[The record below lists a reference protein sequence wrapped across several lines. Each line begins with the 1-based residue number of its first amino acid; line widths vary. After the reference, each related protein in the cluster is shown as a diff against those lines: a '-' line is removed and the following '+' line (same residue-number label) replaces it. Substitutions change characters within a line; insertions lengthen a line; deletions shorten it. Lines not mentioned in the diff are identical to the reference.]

1 MNNSGPGVMV
11 YTPQMV
17 NQACEQKAEVTL
29 SHQGNTRLN
38 AMIAAIGARPGI
50 IVPPGLTSNRLKARW
65 IISQEESFR
74 SLGVGVAV
82 PPGFASGPVMPT
94 SYFAGRIS
102 GGVLAVD
109 ASTAYVV
116 EFGLA

>member
-1 MNNSGPGVMV
+1 MMV

-65 IISQEESFR
+65 RWCCGPAWFCER
-74 SLGVGVAV
+74 SG
-82 PPGFASGPVMPT
+82 
-94 SYFAGRIS
+94 
-102 GGVLAVD
+102 D
-109 ASTAYVV
+109 ADKLLCW
-116 EFGLA
+116 EDFGWCFGC